1 MAALTLDTY
10 RIVTALKSRGFNEEQ
25 AQGVVEAIRSVELDA
40 VATKSD
46 VEIAV
51 ERAKNDILKW
61 MIPLVLGLYG
71 LIAFKLI

>member
-10 RIVTALKSRGFNEEQ
+10 RIVTALKNRGFNEEQ
-25 AQGVVEAIRSVELDA
+25 AQGVVEAIRAVELDA

-61 MIPLVLGLYG
+61 TIPLVLGLYG